1 MVTLTTRTRRER
13 GVTLVAC
20 RLRNHG
26 PEPRVARVVSQM
38 DPPGTAPPRHAGE
51 DATLRVTVPGNAV
64 VGTGFATPA
73 EPSEPPARLIET
85 ERPTE
90 EQSDADVVAGLSD
103 PRPPHDAV
111 VAGSP
116 EAEPPTDDGT
126 PALEA
131 RFADS
136 EARIERLAA
145 VAAATT
151 VPAAT
156 RALADEGGL
165 AAVEAL
171 NAQVAKDRERLLA
184 VADRALTL
192 AGRAEAAEPPMDA
205 LERLS

>member
-20 RLRNHG
+20 RLRNDA
-26 PEPRVARVVSQM
+26 PEPRVARVASQM
-38 DPPGTAPPRHAGE
+38 EPPGTAPPRHAGE

-73 EPSEPPARLIET
+73 EPSEPSARLIET

-90 EQSDADVVAGLSD
+90 EPGDAAVVAGLSD
-103 PRPPHDAV
+103 PRPPSTED
-111 VAGSP
+111 GSL
-116 EAEPPTDDGT
+116 
-126 PALEA
+126 ALEA

-156 RALADEGGL
+156 RALDDEGGL

-171 NAQVAKDRERLLA
+171 NEQVAKDRERLLA

>member
-1 MVTLTTRTRRER
+1 MVALTTRTRRER

-20 RLRNHG
+20 RLDNDAA
-26 PEPRVARVVSQM
+26 EPRVARVASRM
-38 DPPGTAPPRHAGE
+38 EPSGTAPPRHAGE
-51 DATLRVTVPGNAV
+51 DATLRVAVPGNAV

-73 EPSEPPARLIET
+73 EPTEPPAQLVGT
-85 ERPTE
+85 ERPAAEPNDT
-90 EQSDADVVAGLSD
+90 DVVAGLSD

-111 VAGSP
+111 VSDSP
-116 EAEPPTDDGT
+116 DSEPVAEPET
-126 PALEA
+126 PALDA
-131 RFADS
+131 WFADS

-165 AAVEAL
+165 AAVRAL
-171 NAQVAKDRERLLA
+171 NAQVATDRERLLA